1 MEDHGNTAWLEP
13 IKLFYGRPQWETM
26 GIPLGGSPLSF
37 SMGDHSGRPW
47 ETTLGDHGNTGQNPV
62 PYVFLWET
70 TVGDHGNTGQNPL
83 PYDFLWETTRETT
96 EYRSGAR
103 L

>member
-1 MEDHGNTAWLEP
+1 MGDHGNTARWEP

-26 GIPLGGSPLSF
+26 G
-37 SMGDHSGRPW
+37 DHI
-47 ETTLGDHGNTGQNPV
+47 GDHGNTGQDPV

-83 PYDFLWETTRETT
+83 PYDFLWETTWETT
-96 EYRSGAR
+96 EYRSGGGF
-103 L
+103 

>member
-1 MEDHGNTAWLEP
+1 MGDHGNTAWLEP

-96 EYRSGAR
+96 EYCSGAAP
-103 L
+103 